1 MNASNRFESAGTTTS
16 PPACPACR
24 SASVTTT
31 AKNPDVDSYWRC
43 ERCGEIW
50 NIGRRHDRPRGAVP
64 WR

>member
-1 MNASNRFESAGTTTS
+1 MNTFDRSDSDRTTSS

-24 SASVTTT
+24 SLSVTTT
-31 AKNPDVDSYWRC
+31 AKHPDANSYWRC

-50 NIGRRHDRPRGAVP
+50 NTGRRHEAPRGAVP

>member
-1 MNASNRFESAGTTTS
+1 MNTFDRSDSARTASR

-24 SASVTTT
+24 SASVSTT
-31 AKNPDVDSYWRC
+31 AKHPDANSYWRC

-50 NIGRRHDRPRGAVP
+50 NIGRRHDRPNRGVT